1 MKHESD
7 IQENPSIVNDQIDTA
22 LSYHKLGDT
31 SKALEIY
38 SDILANNHATP
49 RLFNN
54 MGALLYQLGQ
64 RHEALAH
71 FEKALLI
78 DIGYSETW
86 GNLEID
92 AQEVSGYMLATLAGR
107 LRLKHPSNIDCICA
121 EAMGLMYSGKQE
133 DALALFREALLLDPN
148 CIAAQERLVKCLIA
162 IGDYDTAT
170 SELFYLL
177 SIDQQNVTAS
187 LELAR
192 LAFELG
198 DSSSALLILDSL
210 IKNGSEDIEARNQL
224 GLILH
229 NKGELESAI
238 STYKQILVDHPE
250 CYEVQANLGSCY
262 HELGLID
269 NALEQYSACVQDNST
284 PQAIHPAIFFCA
296 AMGASCIDRLREW
309 TQIYWR
315 LAASKA
321 DVYSKYLVESNENV
335 QELNKTHYLC
345 GHGVKKRIGIVTGD
359 LGMHAVSC
367 FLASFLM
374 NYDKSRF
381 HVEVVCTK
389 KRRDEAAMYLSEF
402 PDEVLAIG
410 SLSDALA
417 TDALLRRKY
426 DIIIETSG
434 FTSGSAIH
442 LLVNRCAPV
451 QLHWIG
457 YHAST
462 HLPTMDFFIGDS
474 VIIPQEHSSHFS
486 EKIIRLQRAWVAATP
501 FYHLPQASC
510 QSSNEVVIG
519 AFSQIQKITN
529 DTLDVWGAIMHRRPH
544 VKLLIKDRLVS
555 NVGSR
560 KRIFAKLQS
569 HNVDPSRVLLQ
580 EQRLSWQEHM
590 MLYNSLDLALD
601 TMPWSAATTAFDA
614 LSMGVPLVALRG
626 ETLAGLQSTS
636 ALWHLGRR
644 EWIADS
650 GEEYI
655 EKCCQII
662 DDIGVHRKN
671 KRMLQ
676 AEVLG
681 SQLFDQRSLC
691 TEIENVFSHGLA

>member
-1 MKHESD
+1 
-7 IQENPSIVNDQIDTA
+7 
-22 LSYHKLGDT
+22 
-31 SKALEIY
+31 
-38 SDILANNHATP
+38 
-49 RLFNN
+49 
-54 MGALLYQLGQ
+54 
-64 RHEALAH
+64 
-71 FEKALLI
+71 
-78 DIGYSETW
+78 
-86 GNLEID
+86 
-92 AQEVSGYMLATLAGR
+92 
-107 LRLKHPSNIDCICA
+107 
-121 EAMGLMYSGKQE
+121 
-133 DALALFREALLLDPN
+133 
-148 CIAAQERLVKCLIA
+148 
-162 IGDYDTAT
+162 
-170 SELFYLL
+170 
-177 SIDQQNVTAS
+177 
-187 LELAR
+187 
-192 LAFELG
+192 
-198 DSSSALLILDSL
+198 
-210 IKNGSEDIEARNQL
+210 
-224 GLILH
+224 
-229 NKGELESAI
+229 
-238 STYKQILVDHPE
+238 
-250 CYEVQANLGSCY
+250 
-262 HELGLID
+262 
-269 NALEQYSACVQDNST
+269 
-284 PQAIHPAIFFCA
+284 
-296 AMGASCIDRLREW
+296 
-309 TQIYWR
+309 
-315 LAASKA
+315 
-321 DVYSKYLVESNENV
+321 
-335 QELNKTHYLC
+335 
-345 GHGVKKRIGIVTGD
+345 
-359 LGMHAVSC
+359 
-367 FLASFLM
+367 
-374 NYDKSRF
+374 
-381 HVEVVCTK
+381 
-389 KRRDEAAMYLSEF
+389 MYLSEF